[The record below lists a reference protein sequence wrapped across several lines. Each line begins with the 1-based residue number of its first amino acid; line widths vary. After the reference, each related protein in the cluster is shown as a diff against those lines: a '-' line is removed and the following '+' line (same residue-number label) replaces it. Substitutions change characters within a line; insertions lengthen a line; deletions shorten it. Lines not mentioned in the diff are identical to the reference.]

1 LVVIYVLIVT
11 EVGKENDVA
20 NALKKIKGVN
30 EARVVYGEFDVVAR
44 IETQTLKEV
53 DEIVTAIRK
62 IQSIIRT
69 VTLIST

>member
-1 LVVIYVLIVT
+1 MVVIYVLIVT
-11 EVGKENDVA
+11 EVGKENNVA
-20 NALKKIKGVN
+20 NALRKIKGVS

-44 IETQTLKEV
+44 LETQTLKEV

-62 IQSIIRT
+62 IQGIIRT